1 MGRMLDPALP
11 LFPALA
17 RADARP
23 ALRVED
29 RGLDYAALASET
41 AAHAAWLRALGIE
54 RGQRALVWAHH
65 DLETLIAL
73 TATALSGVVLIPIN
87 PAVGERE
94 LAHVIADA
102 APSAAFSSQA
112 GTDGPRTPGLP
123 THDLSRRPSLER
135 ARASPQPADAE
146 APCLVLFTS
155 GTTGSPKGALL
166 CARNIAATLDGLRDA
181 WQLGPGDTI
190 VHALP
195 LFHAHGLVFGLFG
208 ALRAGACLE
217 HVPKFS
223 PSALGAALMGHRR
236 VLYAVPTMYHRL
248 ADAAERDASVR
259 AALAGARLLVS
270 GSAALPARE
279 HARIEAL
286 TGQRVCERYGLSET
300 LINTAVRADRE
311 RRAGYVG
318 EPLPGVEIKLID
330 EAGRPVEARDDASF
344 GEVAVRGPNVFLGY
358 LNRPDATAAV
368 LDADGWFSTGDLGCW
383 SPDGYLRIVGRKS
396 TDLIKSGGFKIGA
409 GEIEAALLEHAEV
422 REAAVVGA
430 PDEDLGER
438 IVAYVVARDPAS
450 PPDADMV
457 SAFVARA
464 LGKHKRPRELR
475 FVSELP
481 RNAMGKVQKAKL
493 RVD

>member
-1 MGRMLDPALP
+1 MLEPALP

-17 RADARP
+17 RAQARP
-23 ALRVED
+23 ALRVAD
-29 RGLDYAALASET
+29 QTLDYAALAAE
-41 AAHAAWLRALGIE
+41 ARGYAGWLRALGIE
-54 RGQRALVWAHH
+54 RGQRVLVWAHH
-65 DLETLIAL
+65 DLDTLRAL
-73 TATALSGVVLIPIN
+73 SATILSGVVLIPVN

-94 LAHVIADA
+94 LAHVVADA
-102 APSAAFSSQA
+102 APVAVFSSRA
-112 GTDGPRTPGLP
+112 DADAPRTPGLP
-123 THDLSRRPSLER
+123 THDLLRRTR
-135 ARASPQPADAE
+135 ADASAALAADDPE

-155 GTTGSPKGALL
+155 GTTGAPKGAVL

-181 WQLGPGDTI
+181 WQLAPEDTI

-223 PSALGAALMGHRR
+223 PAALTTALAGERR

-248 ADAAERDASVR
+248 ADAAEHDATLR

-286 TGQRVCERYGLSET
+286 SGQRVCERYGLSET
-300 LINTAVRADRE
+300 LINTAVRADRP

-318 EPLPGVEIKLID
+318 EPLPGVEIKLVD
-330 EAGRPVEARDDASF
+330 EAGATIEARDDASF

-358 LNRPDATAAV
+358 LNRPEATAAV
-368 LDADGWFSTGDLGCW
+368 LDRDGWFFTGDLACW
-383 SPDGYLRIVGRKS
+383 SADGYLRIVGRKT

-409 GEIEAALLEHAEV
+409 GEIEAALLEHPEV
-422 REAAVVGA
+422 REAAVVGV

-438 IVAYVVARDPAS
+438 IVAYVVARDAAA
-450 PPDADMV
+450 PPDGEAL
-457 SAFVARA
+457 STFVAQA
-464 LGKHKRPRELR
+464 LARHKRPRELR
-475 FVSELP
+475 FVAELP

-493 RVD
+493 R

>member
-1 MGRMLDPALP
+1 MFDPALP
-11 LFPALA
+11 LFPAVA
-17 RADARP
+17 RAQARP
-23 ALRVED
+23 ALRTEG
-29 RGLDYAALASET
+29 RTLDYAALA
-41 AAHAAWLRALGIE
+41 ADARAHTAWLRELGVE
-54 RGQRALVWAHH
+54 RGQRVLVWAHH

-73 TATALSGVVLIPIN
+73 TATVLSGVVLIPIN

-94 LAHVIADA
+94 LEHVIADA
-102 APSAAFSSQA
+102 APTAAFSSGA
-112 GTDGPRTPGLP
+112 GADAPRIPGLP
-123 THDLSRRPSLER
+123 TYDLLQRP
-135 ARASPQPADAE
+135 ARAGTSSAPEMADPD
-146 APCLVLFTS
+146 APCLVLYTS
-155 GTTGSPKGALL
+155 GTTGAPKGALL

-181 WQLGPGDTI
+181 WQLGPRDTI

-208 ALRAGACLE
+208 ALRVGACLE

-223 PSALGAALMGHRR
+223 PQAIAAALAGESR

-248 ADAAERDASVR
+248 ADAAERDAGVR
-259 AALAGARLLVS
+259 DALAGARLLVS

-318 EPLPGVEIKLID
+318 EPLPGVEIKLVG
-330 EAGRPVEARDDASF
+330 EAGASIEARDDTSF
-344 GEVAVRGPNVFLGY
+344 GEVAVRGANVFLGY

-368 LDADGWFSTGDLGCW
+368 LDGEGWFFTGDLACW
-383 SPDGYLRIVGRKS
+383 SAEGYLRIVGRKA

-409 GEIEAALLEHAEV
+409 GEIEGALLEHPDV
-422 REAAVVGA
+422 REVAVLGV

-438 IVAYVVARDPAS
+438 IVAYVVARDPVA
-450 PPDADMV
+450 PPDAEAL
-457 SAFVARA
+457 SEFVASTLAR
-464 LGKHKRPRELR
+464 HKRPRELR
-475 FVSELP
+475 FVAELP

-493 RVD
+493 R

>member
-1 MGRMLDPALP
+1 VLGAALP
-11 LFPALA
+11 LFPALV
-17 RADARP
+17 DAGASP
-23 ALRVED
+23 ALRVEG
-29 RGLDYAALASET
+29 RQHDYARLALEAR
-41 AAHAAWLRALGIE
+41 AHAAWLHALGVE
-54 RGQRALVWAHH
+54 HGQRVLVWAHH

-73 TATALSGVVLIPIN
+73 TASVISGVVLVPIN
-87 PAVGERE
+87 PSMGERE

-102 APSAAFSSQA
+102 APVAAFSSRA
-112 GTDGPRTPGLP
+112 GADSARAPGLP
-123 THDLSRRPSLER
+123 THDLLRRPPLTN
-135 ARASPQPADAE
+135 AADSRPVNDPE

-155 GTTGSPKGALL
+155 GTTGAPKGALL

-181 WQLGPGDTI
+181 WQLEPRDTI

-217 HVPKFS
+217 HVPKFT
-223 PSALGAALMGHRR
+223 PQALAAALAGEQR

-248 ADAAERDASVR
+248 ADAAEHDAAVR
-259 AALAGARLLVS
+259 SALAGARLLVS

-300 LINTAVRADRE
+300 LINTAVRADGART
-311 RRAGYVG
+311 AGYVG
-318 EPLPGVEIKLID
+318 EPLPGVEIELVD
-330 EAGRPVEARDDASF
+330 EAGARVEARDDESF
-344 GEVAVRGPNVFLGY
+344 GEVLVRGPNVFLGY
-358 LNRPDATAAV
+358 LNRPDATLGV
-368 LDADGWFSTGDLGCW
+368 LDGEGWFSTGDLACW

-409 GEIEAALLEHAEV
+409 GEIEAALLEHPEV
-422 REAAVVGA
+422 REAAVVGV

-438 IVAYVVARDPAS
+438 IVAFVVPRDPVA
-450 PPDADMV
+450 PPACDV
-457 SAFVARA
+457 LSTFVAQA
-464 LGKHKRPRELR
+464 LARHKRPREVR
-475 FVSELP
+475 FVAELP

-493 RVD
+493 R

>member
-1 MGRMLDPALP
+1 MFDPALP
-11 LFPALA
+11 LFPAVA
-17 RADARP
+17 RAQARP
-23 ALRVED
+23 ALRTEG
-29 RGLDYAALASET
+29 RSLDYAALA
-41 AAHAAWLRALGIE
+41 ADARAHTAWLRELGVE
-54 RGQRALVWAHH
+54 RGQRVLVWAHH

-73 TATALSGVVLIPIN
+73 TATVLSGVVLIPIN

-94 LAHVIADA
+94 LEHVIADA
-102 APSAAFSSQA
+102 APTAAFSSGA
-112 GTDGPRTPGLP
+112 GADAPRIPGLP
-123 THDLSRRPSLER
+123 TYDLLQRP
-135 ARASPQPADAE
+135 ARAGTSSAPEMADPD
-146 APCLVLFTS
+146 APCLVLYTS
-155 GTTGSPKGALL
+155 GTTGAPKGALL

-181 WQLGPGDTI
+181 WQLGPRDTI

-208 ALRAGACLE
+208 ALRVGACLE

-223 PSALGAALMGHRR
+223 PQAIAAALAGESR

-248 ADAAERDASVR
+248 ADAAERDAGVR
-259 AALAGARLLVS
+259 DALAGARLLVS

-318 EPLPGVEIKLID
+318 EPLPGVEIKLVG
-330 EAGRPVEARDDASF
+330 EAGASIEARDDTSF
-344 GEVAVRGPNVFLGY
+344 GEVAVRGANVFLGY

-368 LDADGWFSTGDLGCW
+368 LDGEGWFFTGDLACW
-383 SPDGYLRIVGRKS
+383 SAEGYLRIVGRKA

-409 GEIEAALLEHAEV
+409 GEIEGALLEHPDV
-422 REAAVVGA
+422 REVAVLGV

-438 IVAYVVARDPAS
+438 IVAYVVARDPVA
-450 PPDADMV
+450 PPDAEAL
-457 SAFVARA
+457 SEFVASTLAR
-464 LGKHKRPRELR
+464 HKRPRELR
-475 FVSELP
+475 FVAELP

-493 RVD
+493 R